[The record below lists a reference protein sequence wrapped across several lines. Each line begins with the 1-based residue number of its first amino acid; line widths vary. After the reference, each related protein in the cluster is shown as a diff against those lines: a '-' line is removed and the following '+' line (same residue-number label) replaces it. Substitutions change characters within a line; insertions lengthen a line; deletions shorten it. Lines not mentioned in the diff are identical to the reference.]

1 MSSFSMWPGH
11 KRPKGVEKLIS
22 HGPEEYSEGRFK
34 LPISHSKYCST
45 ALSVSGFRV
54 CAHQLMEKNVV
65 FPVWPEPG
73 KAVVW
78 QLSSTVTACE
88 EWQESLCLALFCS
101 PMLHF
106 WVADICEYFTMAGR
120 GLCVHVGE
128 PAARTGELVFLFKY
142 QIDVWI
148 FFPRFLFFQLMSNV
162 FSKCLETV
170 FLSQIGIATAS
181 EQNSKAS
188 A

>member
-1 MSSFSMWPGH
+1 MCSS
-11 KRPKGVEKLIS
+11 
-22 HGPEEYSEGRFK
+22 
-34 LPISHSKYCST
+34 T
-45 ALSVSGFRV
+45 
-54 CAHQLMEKNVV
+54 LMEKNVV
-65 FPVWPEPG
+65 VPVWPELG
-73 KAVVW
+73 KAIVC
-78 QLSSTVTACE
+78 QLSNTVTACE
-88 EWQESLCLALFCS
+88 EWQESLSLVLFCS
-101 PMLHF
+101 PLLHF

-148 FFPRFLFFQLMSNV
+148 FSPVFFFFQLMSNV
-162 FSKCLETV
+162 FSKCLGTV
-170 FLSQIGIATAS
+170 FLSEIGIATAS